1 MLADWERKKKV
12 LVVALYVC
20 VALGCLMACGT
31 CGCRKINTH
40 RTDPNQTKPKRAHTQ
55 HVAGRVPL
63 LGAYQCVHWNAAPFR
78 LLPWLV
84 TNFGI
89 CTFGPFTEM
98 RQTANDCAAILWSV
112 VARKFR
118 KIAALER
125 CEGYSLRCIPCVYS
139 ACVCVYACVCW
150 GVCLCGL
157 SCLLNGITSNFDAC
171 FEKQTQLCQAANWT
185 GSRWLTSFQLLYDYL
200 ALRLMTGLLTQLIYP
215 IESGQCNHLKFNWAK
230 TFERKKNSTQGVLRD
245 VYNAITLLYSC
256 SQRRSSLPLT
266 LSYTP
271 SRSPLLSLSL
281 PLCYH

>member
-125 CEGYSLRCIPCVYS
+125 CEGYSLRCIPSVYS
-139 ACVCVYACVCW
+139 VCVCMRVCAGVCVCVGWA
-150 GVCLCGL
+150 VCLMEL
-157 SCLLNGITSNFDAC
+157 PAILM
-171 FEKQTQLCQAANWT
+171 
-185 GSRWLTSFQLLYDYL
+185 L
-200 ALRLMTGLLTQLIYP
+200 ALRSKHSCVRRLI
-215 IESGQCNHLKFNWAK
+215 ELVHGDWQAFSC
-230 TFERKKNSTQGVLRD
+230 SM
-245 VYNAITLLYSC
+245 ITLRC
-256 SQRRSSLPLT
+256 G
-266 LSYTP
+266 
-271 SRSPLLSLSL
+271 
-281 PLCYH
+281 